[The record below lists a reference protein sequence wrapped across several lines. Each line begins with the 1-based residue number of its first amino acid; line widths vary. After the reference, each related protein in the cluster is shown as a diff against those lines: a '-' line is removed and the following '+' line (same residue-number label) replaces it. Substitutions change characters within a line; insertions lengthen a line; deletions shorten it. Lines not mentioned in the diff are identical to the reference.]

1 MQRTY
6 NTKIINRS
14 KNSNGLY
21 IRLIN
26 PCPNPNTIALVIYDY
41 TNCTP
46 QIAYNTTLYLNAKS
60 IKALTFPLVSQNYD
74 DCLNIKIYRISYTT
88 PNHFIQLSYKELFIN

>member
-14 KNSNGLY
+14 RNSNALY
-21 IRLIN
+21 IKLIN
-26 PCPNPNTIALVIYDY
+26 TAPNPNAIAITVYDY
-41 TNCTP
+41 TDCTP
-46 QIAYNTTLYLNAKS
+46 KIVYNTTLYLNPKS
-60 IKALTFPLVSQNYD
+60 IKAITFPLVAQDYD
-74 DCLNIKIYRISYTT
+74 DCLNIRAYRISYTI